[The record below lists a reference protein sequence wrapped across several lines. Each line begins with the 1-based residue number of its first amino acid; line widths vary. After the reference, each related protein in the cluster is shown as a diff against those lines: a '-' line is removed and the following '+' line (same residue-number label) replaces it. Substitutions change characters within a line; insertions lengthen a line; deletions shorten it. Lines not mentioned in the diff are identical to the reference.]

1 MMATNSESEQPE
13 SLRPKLALA
22 AGASVVGLVGNPKA
36 RSRTHQMVSAVA
48 EAFAGASGG
57 RVEAVID
64 LAELAPF
71 VFQFGSPQLAPALEQ
86 VLGADVLVVGSPV
99 YKATYTGLL
108 KAFCDHIGHDQLART
123 LALPTMMGGAYQHAL
138 AVELHLRP
146 LLVELGAT
154 CATPGLYVLESQ
166 ADQLEAV
173 ARQYVER
180 LAQSIVLES
189 TG

>member
-1 MMATNSESEQPE
+1 MTTNSGSSESDAR
-13 SLRPKLALA
+13 RPKLTIAG
-22 AGASVVGLVGNPKA
+22 GASIVGVVGNPKA
-36 RSRTHQMVSAVA
+36 RSRTYQMVGAVA
-48 EAFAGASGG
+48 EAFAGAAGG

-64 LAELAPF
+64 LAELMPF
-71 VFQFGSPQLAPALEQ
+71 VFEFGSPQLAPALEQ

-108 KAFCDHIGHDQLART
+108 KAFCDQIGHDQLARS
-123 LALPTMMGGAYQHAL
+123 LALPAMMGGAYQHTL

-166 ADQLEAV
+166 TDQLEAV

-180 LAQSIVLES
+180 LAESIALGARE
-189 TG
+189 